1 MSMPSSRARTPNDS
15 ASFALSAI
23 SAACSSALVGMQP
36 RCRQVPPTLSRSMRA
51 TRLPSSAAR
60 SARAWPPLPPPRM
73 TMSYRPLLS
82 ATDPLLA
89 LCSLSFALT
98 LSARLE
104 PPVRHVLRE
113 LDQRPGRGARAALGG
128 IPMRAACVERRARNI
143 QVRPAGPVRHEPLE
157 EQPGDQHPATTALPA
172 HAAQLAPT

>member
-36 RCRQVPPTLSRSMRA
+36 RCRQVPPTFPRSMSA
-51 TRLPSSAAR
+51 TRMPSSAAL
-60 SARAWPPLPPPRM
+60 SAQAYPPLPPPRM

-89 LCSLSFALT
+89 LLSCCLDPVRRG
-98 LSARLE
+98 RLE
-104 PPVRHVLRE
+104 PPVGHVLRK
-113 LDQRPGRGARAALGG
+113 LDQRPGRGACSAFGG
-128 IPMRAACVERRARNI
+128 IPMRGAVVERRARDI
-143 QVRPAGPVRHEPLE
+143 QVRPADPVRHEFLQ
-157 EQPGDQHPATTALPA
+157 EQASDQHPA
-172 HAAQLAPT
+172 AAAVR